1 MNESKTMIANK
12 YAGAGLTG
20 FGLVPKRAKDSV
32 GIGAGTSR
40 LNENFGFRRSEVMLQ
55 AYYQM
60 NVVDHIYLQPT
71 VTYVPSPGQSRSLS
85 PATAI
90 TMLVTFLF

>member
-1 MNESKTMIANK
+1 
-12 YAGAGLTG
+12 
-20 FGLVPKRAKDSV
+20 
-32 GIGAGTSR
+32 
-40 LNENFGFRRSEVMLQ
+40 
-55 AYYQM
+55 
-60 NVVDHIYLQPT
+60 